1 MIGIYRVESGRV
13 LVFLRGVL
21 QFFLGHFHGILNT
34 SSEYSAQAQSI
45 DTLSE
50 QIGLRG
56 GSVDMSKSQRNTRS
70 GAGRRV
76 SQGNEA
82 AISPKLTGLCQH
94 EIVKF

>member
-45 DTLSE
+45 GTLSE
-50 QIGLRG
+50 QIGLRVCG
-56 GSVDMSKSQRNTRS
+56 HVEGSVDMVK
-70 GAGRRV
+70 
-76 SQGNEA
+76 
-82 AISPKLTGLCQH
+82 GL
-94 EIVKF
+94 

>member
-76 SQGNEA
+76 SQPMKQQITPDLQDCA
-82 AISPKLTGLCQH
+82 SMK
-94 EIVKF
+94 